1 MVERG
6 RPDDPDDDL
15 ADPVDAGGRV
25 GGRVGRGDAIAPGA
39 PVPVVPV
46 DPDLD
51 PADPGQPDDRG
62 LGRPGRPRRPR
73 RARPDVLAAVA
84 AGGMVGAS
92 ARHALAEWLPAAP
105 GRFPWATF
113 WTNLSGSFL
122 LGLFLVLLLER
133 LPPTRH
139 LRPFVATGVFGAFT
153 TMSTYQVETALL
165 VRDGHPLTAALYA
178 VGSLA
183 AGVVLAYAGMRAARR
198 ATPPRTA
205 VGR

>member
-1 MVERG
+1 MVERRRAG
-6 RPDDPDDDL
+6 
-15 ADPVDAGGRV
+15 DPVDPVDDPVVAV
-25 GGRVGRGDAIAPGA
+25 GPVGLGDAIAPGM
-39 PVPVVPV
+39 PVVPVVPV

-62 LGRPGRPRRPR
+62 LGRPGRTRRPRPR

-92 ARHALAEWLPAAP
+92 ARHGLAEWLPAAP

-133 LPPTRH
+133 FPPTRH
-139 LRPFVATGVFGAFT
+139 LRPFVATGIFGAFT

-165 VRDGHPLTAALYA
+165 VRDGHPLTAALYV

-183 AGVVLAYAGMRAARR
+183 AGVVLAHAGTRAARLAAPR
-198 ATPPRTA
+198 RTA
-205 VGR
+205 ASR